1 MKINSDLE
9 RIGDQAVNVA
19 ENVVKIL
26 PHPPLKPLIDI
37 PRMAEIAEKMTRD
50 ALDSFV
56 RRDPALA
63 RDVLRR
69 DDEVDQLKDQ
79 VFRELLTYM
88 MADPGTIQR
97 ALVPDPD
104 QPQPGAG
111 RRPRHQHRGG
121 RDLPGGGEGRAP
133 PPSRGGEGLMKDRA
147 SARTAPPRRPR
158 AGRPPTPG
166 AGCCSSR
173 TTRDIGEAISYQ
185 LEKVGLQV
193 KVAKTGEEGLEAVR
207 RGVDLVLLDLNLP
220 GMDGLEVCRMIRRQ
234 TTTAHVPIIIVSA
247 RADEVDR
254 VLGLE
259 MGADDYMVKPFSLK
273 ELAARCRVALRRN
286 GGAGGDAPQGYRDE
300 NFEVEFDSYIVRYQG
315 QEIRLTHKEFELFR
329 YMVERAG
336 RVLTRERLL
345 ERVWG
350 YESDVETRSI
360 DAHIRR
366 LRLKLGPARNH
377 VETVVGLGYRF
388 VK

>member
-1 MKINSDLE
+1 
-9 RIGDQAVNVA
+9 
-19 ENVVKIL
+19 
-26 PHPPLKPLIDI
+26 
-37 PRMAEIAEKMTRD
+37 
-50 ALDSFV
+50 
-56 RRDPALA
+56 
-63 RDVLRR
+63 
-69 DDEVDQLKDQ
+69 
-79 VFRELLTYM
+79 
-88 MADPGTIQR
+88 
-97 ALVPDPD
+97 
-104 QPQPGAG
+104 
-111 RRPRHQHRGG
+111 
-121 RDLPGGGEGRAP
+121 
-133 PPSRGGEGLMKDRA
+133 MKDRA
-147 SARTAPPRRPR
+147 TARTTPAPGPAPADARRR
-158 AGRPPTPG
+158 VLLIEDDT
-166 AGCCSSR
+166 
-173 TTRDIGEAISYQ
+173 DIGEAISYQ

-234 TTTAHVPIIIVSA
+234 TTTAHLPIIIVSA

-273 ELAARCRVALRRN
+273 ELAARCRVALRRASN
-286 GGAGGDAPQGYRDE
+286 AGGEAPQGYRDL
-300 NFEVEFDSYIVRYQG
+300 NFEVEFDSYVVRYQG

-350 YESDVETRSI
+350 YESDVEARSI